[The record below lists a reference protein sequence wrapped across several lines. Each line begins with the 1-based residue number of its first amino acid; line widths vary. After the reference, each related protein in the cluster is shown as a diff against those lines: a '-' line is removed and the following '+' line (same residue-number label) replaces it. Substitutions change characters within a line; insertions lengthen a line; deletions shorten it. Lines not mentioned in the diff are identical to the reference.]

1 MLNNGMNM
9 NNMNNGMNLNQ
20 FGHIGGIQNNLIGNL
35 GNNQGTGQMP
45 MNQQQMFML
54 NNQLGAVA

>member
-1 MLNNGMNM
+1 MGGMLNNGMNM

-45 MNQQQMFML
+45 MNQ
-54 NNQLGAVA
+54 